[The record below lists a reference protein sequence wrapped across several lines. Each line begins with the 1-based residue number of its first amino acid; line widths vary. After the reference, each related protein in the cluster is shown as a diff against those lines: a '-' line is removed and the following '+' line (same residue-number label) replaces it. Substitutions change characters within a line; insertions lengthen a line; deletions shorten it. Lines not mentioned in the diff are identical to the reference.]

1 MRLVVAALAALLVT
15 PAQSATFYYVG
26 GVYDFANDQN
36 QSPSFITARMFI
48 DETRLPAGQGLAGLS
63 FSITPEEDGAGPD
76 YFNFRAQQ
84 NTGVE
89 TYDTNYNPGYGQVT
103 FTAAGTPGSWRI
115 DEGDT
120 PGFSGSRFAGE
131 NGDGSNGF
139 TGARPPSFD
148 PTAFLT
154 ERGYRPGTRAF
165 DRQRDS
171 HVWTNGYASQTGGR
185 WYTDALDY
193 AAAIARRTAEA
204 MERGV
209 SNIWKIPSC
218 RVADAAFTAEDFAP
232 PIPA

>member
-48 DETRLPAGQGLAGLS
+48 DETRLPAGQALAGLS

>member
-1 MRLVVAALAALLVT
+1 MRLVVAALVALLVT

-63 FSITPEEDGAGPD
+63 FSITPEEDGSGPD

-89 TYDTNYNPGYGQVT
+89 TYDTNYHPGYGQVT

-115 DEGDT
+115 DQGDT
-120 PGFSGSRFAGE
+120 PGFSGSSFAGE
-131 NGDGSNGF
+131 NGDGSNSFLGV
-139 TGARPPSFD
+139 RPQYFD

-165 DRQRDS
+165 DTQRDS

-185 WYTDALDY
+185 WYSDALDY
-193 AAAIARRTAEA
+193 ASAIARRTAEA
-204 MERGV
+204 MARGV
-209 SNIWKIPSC
+209 SNIWKIPNC
-218 RVADAAFTAEDFAP
+218 RVADAAFTAKDFAP

>member
-48 DETRLPAGQGLAGLS
+48 DETRLPAGQALAGLS

-171 HVWTNGYASQTGGR
+171 HVWTNGYASQIGGR

>member
-1 MRLVVAALAALLVT
+1 
-15 PAQSATFYYVG
+15 
-26 GVYDFANDQN
+26 
-36 QSPSFITARMFI
+36 MFI